1 MTQDDDPL
9 DLDGDGKFTIV
20 DMAIL
25 DEEEKQRTTNSNK
38 KSGCCIVFLALGAS
52 ALLSIWGITR
62 IT

>member
-1 MTQDDDPL
+1 MKNGDDPL
-9 DLDGDGKFTIV
+9 DLDGDGKFTYV

-25 DEEEKQRTTNSNK
+25 DEEEKQRVSNNNK
-38 KSGCCIVFLALGAS
+38 NSGCCIVFLALGAS